1 MIIETHSLTKRYDN
15 KLACNDINI
24 SVGAG
29 EIYGFLG
36 PNGAG
41 KSTCIKMLTGLIFP
55 TSGSGTVLG
64 RPLGDVQ
71 ARRRMGYLPE
81 QFRYQP
87 WMTGEELLAF
97 HTQLFKLPKSKERIA
112 GVLQRVGLS
121 GQGKYKIGGYSKG
134 MQQRIG
140 LAAALLPKPELLF
153 LDEPTSALDPIG
165 RKEVR
170 DIISSLKD
178 EGTTV
183 FLNSHL
189 LSEVESVCDSVA
201 IISHGHV
208 ARSGKLNEI
217 LETKLTLRLRAD
229 NLSDETAAQLRARF
243 DDKLQVHPDGALTL
257 SLSAREQ
264 IPEIAAFVISQGVQL
279 FELSPE
285 HETLES
291 AFLRIVGVN
300 GENGEEGSLSQPS

>member
-1 MIIETHSLTKRYDN
+1 MVIETQALTKQYGD
-15 KLACNDINI
+15 KLACADINI
-24 SVGAG
+24 TVESG
-29 EIYGFLG
+29 EVFGFLG

-55 TSGSGTVLG
+55 TSGGGKVLG
-64 RPLGDVQ
+64 KPLGDVS

-87 WMTGEELLAF
+87 WMTGEELLMF
-97 HTQLFKLPKSKERIA
+97 HSRLFKLPKSKQRVDEA
-112 GVLQRVGLS
+112 LNRVGLG
-121 GQGKYKIGGYSKG
+121 GQGRYKVGGYSKG

-140 LAAALLPKPELLF
+140 LAAALLPDPELLF

-170 DIISSLKD
+170 DIISSLRD

-201 IISHGHV
+201 IINRGHV
-208 ARSGKLNEI
+208 ARAGKMADL
-217 LETKLTLRLRAD
+217 LETRTTLRLRAE
-229 NLSDETAAQLRARF
+229 NLTDATLRQLSALF
-243 DDKLQVHPDGALTL
+243 GAIPQTHPEGAYTL
-257 SLSAREQ
+257 SLKSREQ
-264 IPEIAAFVISQGVQL
+264 TPEIAAFMISNGVRL
-279 FELSPE
+279 FELTPE

-291 AFLRIVGVN
+291 AFLRIVG
-300 GENGEEGSLSQPS
+300 EEAPPSLPS

>member
-1 MIIETHSLTKRYDN
+1 MIIETSSLTKRYGD
-15 KLACNDINI
+15 KLACYNINI
-24 SVGAG
+24 SVKAG
-29 EIYGFLG
+29 EVFGFLG

-41 KSTCIKMLTGLIFP
+41 KSTCIKMLTGLTFP
-55 TSGSGTVLG
+55 TSGGGTVLG
-64 RPLGDVQ
+64 RPLGDVT
-71 ARRRMGYLPE
+71 ARHKMGYLPE

-97 HTQLFKLPKSKERIA
+97 HCRLFKLPKSKQCVA
-112 GVLQRVGLS
+112 NALQRVGLAE
-121 GQGKYKIGGYSKG
+121 QGKYKIGGYSKG

-140 LAAALLPKPELLF
+140 LAAALLPQPELLF

-170 DIISSLKD
+170 DIITSLRD

-201 IISHGHV
+201 IIQNGQV
-208 ARSGKLNEI
+208 ARAGKMIDL
-217 LETKLTLRLRAD
+217 LEAKVTLRLRAEG
-229 NLSDETAAQLRARF
+229 LPPESVGQLRAKWDER
-243 DDKLQVHPDGALTL
+243 LVTHPDGAFTL
-257 SLSAREQ
+257 LLKSREHV
-264 IPEIAAFVISQGVQL
+264 PEIAAFVIAQGCRL
-279 FELSPE
+279 LELSPE

-291 AFLRIVGVN
+291 AFLRIVG
-300 GENGEEGSLSQPS
+300 EEGNLSQPS

>member
-1 MIIETHSLTKRYDN
+1 MIIETSSLTKRYGD
-15 KLACNDINI
+15 KLACDDINI

-41 KSTCIKMLTGLIFP
+41 KSTCIKMLIGLVFP
-55 TSGSGTVLG
+55 TSGGGTVLD
-64 RPLGDVQ
+64 RPLGDVE
-71 ARRRMGYLPE
+71 ARRKMGYLPE

-87 WMTGEELLAF
+87 WMTGEELLEF
-97 HTQLFKLPKSKERIA
+97 HCRLFKLPPSKELVRET
-112 GVLQRVGLS
+112 LHRVGL
-121 GQGKYKIGGYSKG
+121 GDQGGYKIGGYSKG

-140 LAAALLPKPELLF
+140 LAAALLPHPDLLF

-170 DIISSLKD
+170 DIIFSLRE

-201 IISHGHV
+201 IIDNGRV
-208 ARSGKLNEI
+208 AQAGKMAEL
-217 LETKLTLRLRAD
+217 LAPKVMLKLRAD
-229 NLSDETAAQLRARF
+229 GLTPEGVEQLRARW
-243 DDKLQVHPDGALTL
+243 DKNLQTHPDGSVTL
-257 SLSAREQ
+257 SLTSPGHV
-264 IPEIAAFVISQGVQL
+264 PEIADFVVAQGARL
-279 FELSPE
+279 LELTPE

-291 AFLRIVGVN
+291 AFLRIVGK
-300 GENGEEGSLSQPS
+300 EGSLSQPS